1 MENSKN
7 IEENNIKANKENRE
21 NRGNGQNIGNK
32 ENKEELKLIPKVQEY
47 IEYMLQ
53 VILKLPRIEKFNIGN
68 EYKTSMYQTLE
79 NILMMNKVEKGK
91 RTYYLNKID
100 VYLNCQRIYLRIM
113 YKNKWIDQKKFE
125 VAISKIAEIGRI
137 VGGLI
142 KYYAKNY

>member
-1 MENSKN
+1 MKTDKKINS
-7 IEENNIKANKENRE
+7 E
-21 NRGNGQNIGNK
+21 Q
-32 ENKEELKLIPKVQEY
+32 LKLIPKLQEY

-68 EYKTSMYQTLE
+68 EYKSSMYQMLESTLYISKIQE
-79 NILMMNKVEKGK
+79 IQRLN
-91 RTYYLNKID
+91 YLNKID

>member
-7 IEENNIKANKENRE
+7 IEENNIKA
-21 NRGNGQNIGNK
+21 NK

>member
-1 MENSKN
+1 MENNKN
-7 IEENNIKANKENRE
+7 IKENNIKA
-21 NRGNGQNIGNK
+21 NK

-100 VYLNCQRIYLRIM
+100 VYLICQRIYLRIM

>member
-7 IEENNIKANKENRE
+7 IEENNINANKENKANKES
-21 NRGNGQNIGNK
+21 K
-32 ENKEELKLIPKVQEY
+32 DNKEELKLIPKIQEY

-68 EYKTSMYQTLE
+68 EYKSSMYQMLESTLYISKIE
-79 NILMMNKVEKGK
+79 EGQRLN
-91 RTYYLNKID
+91 YLNKID

>member
-7 IEENNIKANKENRE
+7 IEKNNTKANKES
-21 NRGNGQNIGNK
+21 K
-32 ENKEELKLIPKVQEY
+32 DNKEELKLIPKIQEY

>member
-1 MENSKN
+1 MEDSKN
-7 IEENNIKANKENRE
+7 IEENNIK
-21 NRGNGQNIGNK
+21 G
-32 ENKEELKLIPKVQEY
+32 NKEELKLIPKIQEY

-68 EYKTSMYQTLE
+68 EYKIRINHMNIIPLIQTLE

-100 VYLNCQRIYLRIM
+100 VYINCQRIYLRIM

-125 VAISKIAEIGRI
+125 VAITKIAEIGRM

>member
-1 MENSKN
+1 MKTDKKINS
-7 IEENNIKANKENRE
+7 E
-21 NRGNGQNIGNK
+21 Q
-32 ENKEELKLIPKVQEY
+32 LKLIPKLQEY

-53 VILKLPRIEKFNIGN
+53 VI
-68 EYKTSMYQTLE
+68 LE

>member
-1 MENSKN
+1 MKIDKKINS
-7 IEENNIKANKENRE
+7 E
-21 NRGNGQNIGNK
+21 Q
-32 ENKEELKLIPKVQEY
+32 LKLIPKVQEY

-68 EYKTSMYQTLE
+68 EYKSSMYQMLESTLYISKIQE
-79 NILMMNKVEKGK
+79 IQRLN
-91 RTYYLNKID
+91 YLNKID

>member
-1 MENSKN
+1 MKSGVFFYGVGKDAIILTENLGLNYCCMKKELCKCAIPVIKIEKIMKILQEKN
-7 IEENNIKANKENRE
+7 ISFAIYYYT
-21 NRGNGQNIGNK
+21 
-32 ENKEELKLIPKVQEY
+32 PKG
-47 IEYMLQ
+47 I
-53 VILKLPRIEKFNIGN
+53 N
-68 EYKTSMYQTLE
+68 EIE

>member
-7 IEENNIKANKENRE
+7 IEASNAKA
-21 NRGNGQNIGNK
+21 NK
-32 ENKEELKLIPKVQEY
+32 ENKEELKLIPKIQEY

-125 VAISKIAEIGRI
+125 VAISKVAEIGRI

>member
-7 IEENNIKANKENRE
+7 IEENNIK
-21 NRGNGQNIGNK
+21 G
-32 ENKEELKLIPKVQEY
+32 NKEELKLIPKIQEY

-68 EYKTSMYQTLE
+68 EYKISMYQTLE

-100 VYLNCQRIYLRIM
+100 VYINCQRIYLRIM

-125 VAISKIAEIGRI
+125 VAITKIAEIGRM

>member
-1 MENSKN
+1 MENNKN
-7 IEENNIKANKENRE
+7 IEENNIKA
-21 NRGNGQNIGNK
+21 NK

-113 YKNKWIDQKKFE
+113 YKNKWIDKKKFE